1 MSAPS
6 AVHEASTPTDITDG
20 LRRRTRKVLYDNIIA
35 SIGNREPKTVALVVW
50 SRCRT
55 SGGRLASLLRR
66 AVLFDA
72 QDLEEVVRADL
83 DVFTH
88 HRDDPT
94 LSVVQDRLNQLA
106 VRFEM
111 Q

>member
-1 MSAPS
+1 M
-6 AVHEASTPTDITDG
+6 
-20 LRRRTRKVLYDNIIA
+20 
-35 SIGNREPKTVALVVW
+35 
-50 SRCRT
+50 
-55 SGGRLASLLRR
+55 LRR

-88 HRDDPT
+88 HRDGPT